1 MQLLILLI
9 LTDIHQ
15 KPLTFFKSIFLCL
28 WLGLVLGVRFGVNL
42 DLRGIFFRLQVCK
55 TFSQILTIS
64 RIFTKEG
71 QSAELAWPIKAQ

>member
-42 DLRGIFFRLQVCK
+42 DLRGIFFFLGYKCAK

-71 QSAELAWPIKAQ
+71 QSAELA